1 MTSFESSPALQSE
14 VAAALEVDDTVL
26 GCVYRATRDG
36 KSEAEMAEEQG
47 TKYKNFV
54 WNYRRQLKALLDGNL
69 PTAPSVARQSAG
81 ALRGFIWRHSERLS
95 SETQAELERRAVE
108 CTRRS
113 ANSDLREKED
123 EELDEKARIA
133 EKLGVTG
140 IYVYTLPH
148 YHNHPMQPSDLDPTH
163 DRTLMKVGKSDSD
176 VIKRF
181 RDQVRNTALPEDPRL
196 LRIYVGVEGK
206 GDVEGRFHRLLA
218 AADHR
223 RNRGKAAGSE
233 WFLTSLTF
241 LDALAQDMGLAV
253 HFALDA
259 EVEPD

>member
-26 GCVYRATRDG
+26 GYVYRSTRDG
-36 KSEAEMAEEQG
+36 KSEAQMAEEQG

-54 WNYRRQLKALLDGNL
+54 WNYRRHLRALFEGDL
-69 PTAPSVARQSAG
+69 PTAPSVARQCAG
-81 ALRGFIWRHSERLS
+81 ATRSFVWRHSAILS
-95 SETQAELERRAVE
+95 VSVKDELERRANE
-108 CTRRS
+108 CMRRS
-113 ANSDLREKED
+113 ENPELRDKED
-123 EELDEKARIA
+123 EELDERGRIA
-133 EKLGVTG
+133 ERSGVVG

-148 YHNHPMQPSDLDPTH
+148 YHNSPMQPSDIDPRH

-176 VIKRF
+176 VIRRF
-181 RDQVRNTALPEDPRL
+181 QVQARNTALPEDPRL
-196 LRIYVGVEGK
+196 LRIYAGVEGK
-206 GDVEGRFHRLLA
+206 GDVESRFHRLLA

-241 LDALAQDMGLAV
+241 LDALALDMGLSV
-253 HFALDA
+253 HFALDE
-259 EVEPD
+259 EVKPD